1 MGDLRP
7 IGSERL
13 QGDEKLSRIL
23 EIPTYGRTPENK
35 KEYTSADYSIQ
46 LADGNYYGIVKE
58 KLGYIVKKGI
68 NESEFDYLDPIKNR
82 KYHKKQVQ

>member
-23 EIPTYGRTPENK
+23 EIATYGRTPENK
-35 KEYTSADYSIQ
+35 KEYTA
-46 LADGNYYGIVKE
+46 N
-58 KLGYIVKKGI
+58 
-68 NESEFDYLDPIKNR
+68 
-82 KYHKKQVQ
+82 